1 MDTSLV
7 INSYEIVGVIGDEEL
22 FGEEIGAD
30 LMNIHIVIII
40 SKEREK
46 VNKRHNVQ
54 RESSFNLKCI
64 QRRR

>member
-7 INSYEIVGVIGDEEL
+7 ITSYEIVGVIGDEEL

-40 SKEREK
+40 S
-46 VNKRHNVQ
+46 
-54 RESSFNLKCI
+54 
-64 QRRR
+64 